1 MDQRST
7 HKFRWRVFR
16 IATDSDDRESSDLG
30 TKGIG
35 WSAVHRGKS
44 HPASGTATGRER
56 VLDCLGKHPPV
67 IEGDERSSGG
77 RVNNDSARLLLSTSF
92 EMRGRKAAGLSP
104 SGMSAPLARLE
115 RRNSTFYEHT
125 RVGQKSKKNGHG
137 PRRHHVMSPVERRF
151 YTEPERSLVHEVNLE
166 QWVSMTAIQIQ
177 DHFLVD
183 DIPLATARWEDAT
196 AILQF
201 SNGSLRLV
209 N

>member
-1 MDQRST
+1 
-7 HKFRWRVFR
+7 
-16 IATDSDDRESSDLG
+16 
-30 TKGIG
+30 
-35 WSAVHRGKS
+35 
-44 HPASGTATGRER
+44 
-56 VLDCLGKHPPV
+56 
-67 IEGDERSSGG
+67 
-77 RVNNDSARLLLSTSF
+77 
-92 EMRGRKAAGLSP
+92 
-104 SGMSAPLARLE
+104 
-115 RRNSTFYEHT
+115 
-125 RVGQKSKKNGHG
+125 
-137 PRRHHVMSPVERRF
+137 MSPVERRF